1 MSLSINLSIMYVK
14 ITATSYK
21 NNFDTIAL
29 SPLEVIGIFNFRDFH
44 IPVIVST
51 NMAKAIRNN
60 IPDIGMKKV
69 DTTANNLN
77 DDFCI
82 DDNKM
87 ANCVFMK
94 LVIVPLLFYK

>member
-1 MSLSINLSIMYVK
+1 MYVK

-21 NNFDTIAL
+21 NNFDIIAL
-29 SPLEVIGIFNFRDFH
+29 SLLEVIGIFSFLDFH

-51 NMAKAIRNN
+51 KMAKAIRNN

-69 DTTANNLN
+69 DITANNLN

-82 DDNKM
+82 DNNKM
-87 ANCVFMK
+87 ANCAFIK

>member
-29 SPLEVIGIFNFRDFH
+29 SLLDVIGIFSFRDFH
-44 IPVIVST
+44 MPVIVST
-51 NMAKAIRNN
+51 KMAKTIRNN

-77 DDFCI
+77 DDF
-82 DDNKM
+82 
-87 ANCVFMK
+87 
-94 LVIVPLLFYK
+94 

>member
-51 NMAKAIRNN
+51 NMAKPIRNN

-77 DDFCI
+77 DDF
-82 DDNKM
+82 
-87 ANCVFMK
+87 
-94 LVIVPLLFYK
+94 

>member
-1 MSLSINLSIMYVK
+1 MYVK

-51 NMAKAIRNN
+51 NMAKPIRNN

-77 DDFCI
+77 DDF
-82 DDNKM
+82 
-87 ANCVFMK
+87 
-94 LVIVPLLFYK
+94 

>member
-1 MSLSINLSIMYVK
+1 MYVK

-60 IPDIGMKKV
+60 IHDIVIKKV
-69 DTTANNLN
+69 DITANN
-77 DDFCI
+77 
-82 DDNKM
+82 
-87 ANCVFMK
+87 
-94 LVIVPLLFYK
+94 